1 MPRRDRPVS
10 MDSMTDAT
18 AEFFSAL
25 EARRHEPLLEKQ
37 SGTLRFDLMTGKRT
51 TRWLIEIEDGDV
63 SISHRNAKADCVV
76 KTKKSLFDGIAT
88 GQQNAMAAVL
98 RGEIG
103 IEGDRTLLVRF
114 QKLFP
119 GPDGDK

>member
-1 MPRRDRPVS
+1 
-10 MDSMTDAT
+10 MDSMPDAT

-25 EARRHEPLLEKQ
+25 EARSHEPLLEKE
-37 SGTLRFDLMTGKRT
+37 SGTLRFDLTSGKKT

-76 KTKKSLFDGIAT
+76 RAKKSLFDGIAT

-98 RGEIG
+98 RGEVG

-119 GPDGDK
+119 GPEREKS

>member
-1 MPRRDRPVS
+1 MYSMP
-10 MDSMTDAT
+10 DAT

-25 EARRHEPLLEKQ
+25 EARRHEPLLEKE
-37 SGTLRFDLMTGKRT
+37 SGTLRFDLTSGKRT
-51 TRWLIEIEDGDV
+51 TRWLIEIEKGDV
-63 SISHRNAKADCVV
+63 SISHRN
-76 KTKKSLFDGIAT
+76 DGIAT

-98 RGEIG
+98 RGEVG

-119 GPDGDK
+119 GPEGEKS